1 MAKKI
6 EKRFHAR
13 ITKNTA
19 QGGSWLTLTRIDEP
33 NLGNGV
39 QDYTAWS
46 NPSAAKRHVKKILL
60 EITGRKSIK
69 MVATK
74 LGENDKPVE
83 FMGDVMYKVAE

>member
-1 MAKKI
+1 
-6 EKRFHAR
+6 
-13 ITKNTA
+13 
-19 QGGSWLTLTRIDEP
+19 
-33 NLGNGV
+33 V